1 MLAHSWYS
9 TVSATF
15 LSPACPFHQVG
26 GTFASASS
34 APATDSAAGAYGV
47 YFKFE
52 LAKSQFTR
60 FHHASTY
67 FARALR

>member
-1 MLAHSWYS
+1 MKL
-9 TVSATF
+9 
-15 LSPACPFHQVG
+15 PAAIPIRYVG
-26 GTFASASS
+26 TGSS
-34 APATDSAAGAYGV
+34 APATDSAAGADGV

-52 LAKSQFTR
+52 LAKSQLTR